1 MASCLMMLTRL
12 LMFRGLKVIFDKIFH
27 LFSFLLKSNLLYS
40 GFMRWISKSALASK
54 IPPARNVN
62 ASTNL

>member
-12 LMFRGLKVIFDKIFH
+12 PVYCFN

-54 IPPARNVN
+54 IPLVRNVN
-62 ASTNL
+62 ASRNPLMICD